1 MSSFKLLRPSRP
13 LWNQVWGM
21 LANKYGDTACKD
33 ASTGEVWQYMGSV
46 LKGTTI
52 EHQFR
57 HRNLKGKRV
66 GYGVTSTYDPD
77 DYS

>member
-13 LWNQVWGM
+13 IWNTVWEN
-21 LANKYGDTACKD
+21 LAQRYGGTACKD
-33 ASTGEVWQYMGSV
+33 EETGEVWQYMGSV
-46 LKGTTI
+46 LKGDQV

-57 HRNLKGKRV
+57 HRALKGKRV
-66 GYGVTSTYDPD
+66 GYGVTTSYDPD